1 MRTILLMV
9 WPLLLTAQD
18 ASQGEVSL
26 DLVPQ
31 EGVMTRRVFVA
42 KHDLSLEGFR
52 QQLDKGEPIDLPG
65 GARFTSEQ
73 RFVFDDLAGPALGL
87 VPLTLQRRFIALES
101 RGSLAPPDTDN
112 VVRATAQ
119 SSLVGASVQMTWVP
133 EEQAHGRY
141 YDAREEAEELLLSMS
156 VDPWLT
162 WIAPREIG
170 RNGSW
175 KIPAADLQGLIAPG
189 GSLGF
194 SPGTER
200 TGRRL
205 SRTLVNGVG
214 GGLEMAFGGRSTGE
228 LSVRPLG
235 LQTDGEGTT
244 QLVFALS
251 LNAQWVSDVTERL
264 NQTLLPREREQGS
277 NFERASLSLGLSG
290 RGKLLA
296 DPKTGRPLSLELN
309 CTETVSMNLTE
320 ILETGAR
327 FNQEMAMRGRL
338 TLSQRVLL
346 DK

>member
-1 MRTILLMV
+1 MRIKLLMA
-9 WPLLLTAQD
+9 WPLLLTAFGVP
-18 ASQGEVSL
+18 QGEVSL
-26 DLVPQ
+26 NLVPQ
-31 EGVMTRRVFVA
+31 KGVLTRRVYVA
-42 KHDLSLEGFR
+42 QHDLSLEGFR
-52 QQLDKGEPIDLPG
+52 QKLDEGEPVDLPG

-73 RFVFDDLAGPALGL
+73 RFVFDDLAGPAEGL

-101 RGSLAPPDTDN
+101 RGSLAPPDSEN
-112 VVRATAQ
+112 VVRATAK
-119 SSLVGASVQMTWVP
+119 SPLVGASVQMTWVP
-133 EEQAHGRY
+133 EEQDYGRY
-141 YDAREEAEELLLSMS
+141 YDAREEAEDLLLSMS
-156 VDPWLT
+156 ADPWLT
-162 WIAPREIG
+162 WIAPREVES
-170 RNGSW
+170 NGAW

-200 TGRRL
+200 IGRRL

-228 LSVRPLG
+228 LTVRPLG
-235 LQTDGEGTT
+235 QQTDAEGAVH
-244 QLVFALS
+244 LAFALS
-251 LNAQWVSDVTERL
+251 LHAQWISDVTERL

-277 NFERASLSLGLSG
+277 KFERASLSLGLSG

-338 TLSQRVLL
+338 TLSQRVLQ